1 MSYILDALLK
11 AEQERQR
18 SAVPSLQSVA
28 SYPAETRA
36 PPPPRSRLL
45 LLSIGV
51 ALCAAGLATIWFQR
65 PGQPAANVATATPA
79 AAAPAPAPTIAPRP
93 PAVRQAPAA
102 MVADNSAPPVPLVAA
117 PRQPAIAPPV
127 VTPPATAPAAL
138 RPAPSRVAK
147 APAIAPP
154 QPAAKPLA
162 KDEPAVA
169 DSAATNRDRILDIS
183 ELPAALRQEVDK
195 SVVLSGLSLSPDNGE
210 HLAIIND
217 RARHT
222 GDDIIAG
229 MTLERI
235 QPDGVILRYKG
246 YRFRRGLY

>member
-18 SAVPSLQSVA
+18 AAVPSLQSVA
-28 SYPAETRA
+28 SYPAETRS
-36 PPPPRSRLL
+36 PPPPRSRLA
-45 LLSIGV
+45 LLSIAV
-51 ALCAAGLATIWFQR
+51 ALGAAGLAAIVLQR
-65 PGQPAANVATATPA
+65 PWTPAASPP
-79 AAAPAPAPTIAPRP
+79 AAAPAAATVAMAPTAPIVLRP
-93 PAVRQAPAA
+93 PAVRKPPSA
-102 MVADNSAPPVPLVAA
+102 VTADNSAPPTPVAA
-117 PRQPAIAPPV
+117 APYQPAIAVPA
-127 VTPPATAPAAL
+127 VTQPTIAAPAP
-138 RPAPSRVAK
+138 RREPNRQAK
-147 APAIAPP
+147 APLKNEATTT
-154 QPAAKPLA
+154 
-162 KDEPAVA
+162 ESTVA
-169 DSAATNRDRILDIS
+169 NRERILDIS

-195 SVVLSGLSLSPDNGE
+195 NVVVSGLSLSPESGE
-210 HLAIIND
+210 QLAIIND

>member
-28 SYPAETRA
+28 SYPAETRS
-36 PPPPRSRLL
+36 PPPPRSRLA

-51 ALCAAGLATIWFQR
+51 ALCAAGLAAILFQR
-65 PGQPAANVATATPA
+65 PGLPAANAPTAAVATAPA
-79 AAAPAPAPTIAPRP
+79 TAIAPRP
-93 PAVRQAPAA
+93 PAVREAPAA
-102 MVADNSAPPVPLVAA
+102 IVSDNSTPPAPLVAA
-117 PRQPAIAPPV
+117 PRQPAIAPSAI
-127 VTPPATAPAAL
+127 TPPATAPAAA

-147 APAIAPP
+147 APAMANP
-154 QPAAKPLA
+154 QPPAKPLV
-162 KDEPAVA
+162 KDEV
-169 DSAATNRDRILDIS
+169 AATDSTAANRDRILDIS

-195 SVVLSGLSLSPDNGE
+195 NVVVSGLSLSPDNGE